1 MQEAKD
7 MRARIESQRKDVKDR
22 RSRTGGQGQEFM
34 DWKWGQKREDIYI
47 AFFITPLL
55 L

>member
-22 RSRTGGQGQEFM
+22 RSRTRVHGLEVGTKKGGHLHCIFYNT
-34 DWKWGQKREDIYI
+34 II
-47 AFFITPLL
+47 III
-55 L
+55 